1 MEFDA
6 LLLSRI
12 QFAFTVSFHIIF
24 PAFTIGLASWLARLE
39 FEWLRTGNPEYK
51 NLYKFWVKVFAVSFG
66 LGVVSGI
73 VMSYQFGTNWSRY
86 SEFTG
91 NILGPLIA
99 YEVITAFCLE
109 AGFLGIMLFGWERVG
124 DRLHFFATCMVA
136 LGTLISAFWILSAN
150 SWRQTPDGFR
160 IENGIALPVDWWKIV
175 FNPSFPLRYAHMVM
189 GCFLT
194 TAFAVGGMSAWM
206 LLRHPHDA
214 PRPSSPGRA
223 ARSRWRSG
231 SPPS

>member
-1 MEFDA
+1 MQFDA

-12 QFAFTVSFHIIF
+12 QFAFTISFHIIF

-39 FEWLRTGNPEYK
+39 FEWLRTGNPQYK
-51 NLYKFWVKVFAVSFG
+51 NLYTFWGKVCAVSFG

-73 VMSYQFGTNWSRY
+73 VMSYQLGTNWSRY
-86 SEFTG
+86 SEFVG
-91 NILGPLIA
+91 NVIGPLIA

-124 DRLHFFATCMVA
+124 NRLHFFATCMVA

-150 SWRQTPDGFR
+150 SWMQTPDGFR
-160 IENGIALPVDWWKIV
+160 IENAIALPVDWWKII

-189 GCFLT
+189 GCGQHLGL
-194 TAFAVGGMSAWM
+194 ADA
-206 LLRHPHDA
+206 LQPHDRDRSHLRV
-214 PRPSSPGRA
+214 RPFGGDVVCDEDHRRA
-223 ARSRWRSG
+223 G
-231 SPPS
+231 NLGP